1 MRKSVEDLMSV
12 DFVVVSASTP
22 LPEALAILVES
33 DATELCVV
41 DASDRLEGVATDY
54 ALLKAHLAG
63 RMSNQ
68 GISVSTCLSR
78 ALVII
83 APDVDIEQTLPL
95 FRDGVCSKA
104 YVCRA
109 GRLLGQLS
117 RAAVLRYLSERQVVQ
132 ASPTVPLHYVATGG
146 RTTTVQPRED
156 SLRGPRFAN
165 SPAAER
171 AATSVLG
178 GVCSAIG

>member
-1 MRKSVEDLMSV
+1 MRKIVENLMSV
-12 DFVVVSASTP
+12 DFVAVGASTP
-22 LPEALAILVES
+22 LVEALAMLVKS
-33 DATELCVV
+33 DATELCVL

-63 RMSNQ
+63 GMSDQ
-68 GISVSTCLSR
+68 DISTCVSR

-95 FRDGVCSKA
+95 FRDGICSKA

-109 GRLLGQLS
+109 GCLLGQLS
-117 RAAVLRYLSERQVVQ
+117 RTTVLRYLSERQVVK
-132 ASPTVPLHYVATGG
+132 APPTVPLHRITTGG

-156 SLRGPRFAN
+156 SLRGPRFVN
-165 SPAAER
+165 SPVAER
-171 AATSVLG
+171 EATSVLG
-178 GVCSAIG
+178 GLWSTIG

>member
-1 MRKSVEDLMSV
+1 MRKTVENLMSL
-12 DFVVVSASTP
+12 DFVAVGASTP
-22 LPEALAILVES
+22 LAEALAMLVES
-33 DATELCVV
+33 DATELCVL
-41 DASDRLEGVATDY
+41 DTSDRLEGVATDY

-63 RMSNQ
+63 
-68 GISVSTCLSR
+68 GISDQDISTCLSR

-95 FRDGVCSKA
+95 FRDGICSKA

-117 RAAVLRYLSERQVVQ
+117 RATVLRYLSKQLVVKTP
-132 ASPTVPLHYVATGG
+132 PTVPLHLITSKG

-156 SLRGPRFAN
+156 SLRGPQFAN
-165 SPAAER
+165 SRAVER

-178 GVCSAIG
+178 GVCSTIG